1 MTEKKKKTG
10 YEGMD
15 MTIPGPND
23 MVPNS
28 RNPEYKGGG
37 AREVLCYVQP
47 LATVMDF
54 GAPQSPLGSESPSS
68 AMFIA
73 NKGKGNV
80 ASPGAKGRD
89 TAKDDQLM
97 TYQPRRAVKFPPG
110 IDACFDGKEDRR

>member
-1 MTEKKKKTG
+1 MADKKKPTG
-10 YEGMD
+10 REGFD
-15 MTIPGPND
+15 YPVPGPLE

-37 AREVLCYVQP
+37 PREALCYAQP
-47 LATVMDF
+47 LATVQDF
-54 GAPQSPLGSESPSS
+54 GAPQGSLGSESPSS
-68 AMFIA
+68 AMFVA
-73 NKGKGNV
+73 NKGGV
-80 ASPGAKGRD
+80 ASKDAAGRD